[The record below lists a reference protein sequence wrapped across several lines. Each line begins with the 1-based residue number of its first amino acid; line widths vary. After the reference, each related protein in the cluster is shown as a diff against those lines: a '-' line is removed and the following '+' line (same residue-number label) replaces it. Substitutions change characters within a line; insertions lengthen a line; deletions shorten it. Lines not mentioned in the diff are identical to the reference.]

1 MASAKE
7 EGCQRTE
14 TIARCTDREY
24 LGLMQAGTLLA
35 EYHDSQW
42 GLLLCLGVRDEIFGL
57 GRGDQ
62 RLTALTT
69 WRDTLQAFFLITPP
83 TLS

>member
-24 LGLMQAGTLLA
+24 LGLMQTGTLLA

-57 GRGDQ
+57 DQ
-62 RLTALTT
+62 RLMALTT
-69 WRDTLQAFFLITPP
+69 WRDTLQAFFLITLP